1 MELSLESLGIT
12 KEELQQ
18 RVVDQIVAQVM
29 STEYS
34 DEDGEAVFQT
44 SAFAKGLDAAVKE
57 RINAQVAKIAE
68 QHVLPKVG
76 EFVESICLQETN
88 KWGEKTGRK
97 MTLTEYMAERAD
109 AYLREQVSYDGK
121 SKGEGDSYS
130 WRGTQT
136 RITYLVHQHL
146 HYDVEKA
153 IKEGI
158 TNATKVIGDGIRAT
172 VALKLAEVSNAL
184 KIEVKTGR

>member
-1 MELSLESLGIT
+1 MELSLAALGIT
-12 KEELQQ
+12 QEDLQQ

-34 DEDGEAVFQT
+34 DEDGEAVFRT
-44 SAFAKGLDAAVKE
+44 SEFAKGLDAAVKE

-109 AYLREQVSYDGK
+109 AYLREQVNFDGK
-121 SKGEGDSYS
+121 SKTEGDSYS

-136 RITYLVHQHL
+136 RITHLVHQHL
-146 HYDVEKA
+146 HYDVERA
-153 IKEGI
+153 IKEGL
-158 TNATKVIGDGIRAT
+158 TNANKVIGDGIRQT

-184 KIEVKTGR
+184 KIEVKTK